1 MAGLYFHVP
10 FCKQACYY
18 CDFHFSTNTQS
29 MEALWGA
36 MRKEMLLQKDFLRE
50 PVETL
55 YFGGGT
61 PSLLPEEMLAGLV
74 QTARALF
81 PVSDNPEITLE
92 ANPDDLS
99 PEKLKAL
106 KKAGINRLSVGI
118 QSFQP
123 DILKFLHRAH
133 DADAARRCLRE
144 SREAG
149 FQNINVDLIYAIPG
163 LDLDLW
169 QATLEEAM
177 GFRPFHLSLYALTIE
192 ERTVFGNWHKKGKIR
207 TVSDDLA
214 ARQFE
219 RLQEVLHANGYEH
232 YEISNAALPGFHA
245 RHNSNY
251 WLQRPY
257 LGIGP
262 SAHSYDGSRRLI
274 NVPNNARYIK
284 ALAEDKSPAETE
296 TLTPEDK
303 INEFILTRLRTRWG
317 CDMKVLRE
325 EHNDELMTRCGT
337 LIRRYEEQDLLTVHD
352 EILRLT
358 RKGMLLAD
366 QVTQDLMIG

>member
-1 MAGLYFHVP
+1 
-10 FCKQACYY
+10 
-18 CDFHFSTNTQS
+18 
-29 MEALWGA
+29 
-36 MRKEMLLQKDFLRE
+36 MRLQKEFLRE

-61 PSLLPEEMLAGLV
+61 PSLLPEEILTDLV

-99 PEKLKAL
+99 PAKLEAL
-106 KKAGINRLSVGI
+106 KRAGINRLSVGI
-118 QSFQP
+118 QSFHP
-123 DILKFLHRAH
+123 DILKFLHRVH

-149 FQNINVDLIYAIPG
+149 FQNISIDLIYAIPG

-177 GFRPFHLSLYALTIE
+177 GFQPFHLSLYALTIE

-207 TVSDDLA
+207 SVSEDLA

-219 RLQEVLHANGYEH
+219 RLQDVLEANDYEH
-232 YEISNAALPGFHA
+232 YEISNAARPGFHA

-262 SAHSYDGSRRLI
+262 SAHSYDGSHRLV
-274 NVPNNARYIK
+274 NVPNNALYIK
-284 ALAEDKSPAETE
+284 ALAEDRLPAETE
-296 TLTPEDK
+296 RLTPEDK
-303 INEFILTRLRTRWG
+303 INEFVLTRLRTRWG
-317 CDMKVLRE
+317 CDMKILRAA
-325 EHNDELMTRCGT
+325 HHDELMTRCET
-337 LIRRYEEQDLLTVHD
+337 LIRRYEEQGLLTIDD